1 MQQKRFISVLLAM
14 VMTLMACVSS
24 LTVFASATENIEE
37 VTLSQP
43 MSTTAQTCVAMTV
56 GSDENDRNFTW
67 YFNSSESG
75 YLEIAKRNGT
85 TFPTVYESY
94 KSSVGYSS
102 VRSCYYHRV
111 AVYNLDPDTQYV
123 YRLRNGSVVSKN
135 YYFKTDATDEFSFV
149 FVGDPQ
155 IGASGSSGNDGK
167 NWNNTVNTINQ
178 MFPDNALLVLAGD
191 QVELYNSESQ
201 YNDFLSPSLLP
212 SYAMARSIG
221 NHESYYKIDENYPK
235 SLSLH
240 KEHFYDP

>member
-1 MQQKRFISVLLAM
+1 M

-135 YYFKTDATDEFSFV
+135 YYFKTDATKLHIATLYKRKAARKRKKRMDFV
-149 FVGDPQ
+149 
-155 IGASGSSGNDGK
+155 
-167 NWNNTVNTINQ
+167 
-178 MFPDNALLVLAGD
+178 
-191 QVELYNSESQ
+191 
-201 YNDFLSPSLLP
+201 
-212 SYAMARSIG
+212 
-221 NHESYYKIDENYPK
+221 ID
-235 SLSLH
+235 
-240 KEHFYDP
+240 